1 VVFEY
6 YWLYRVESGMVDPK
20 YLKSDV
26 FGRYFVPTKN
36 HANFHMVFEYYWL
49 YKVGS
54 GIGDLKISL
63 VRCIWK
69 IFCAYQ

>member
-26 FGRYFVPTKN
+26 FGRHFVPTKN
-36 HANFHMVFEYYWL
+36 SPCVGMVLSIHNHVET
-49 YKVGS
+49 
-54 GIGDLKISL
+54 
-63 VRCIWK
+63 
-69 IFCAYQ
+69 